1 MFLLKVVMKRTDLK
15 KKGYLADTVLT
26 ALEVEMKDYRLWDSP
41 NLYFL
46 VKANGSKSWQFRYKK
61 RNGKWSWKGMGAY
74 PLVKAKEARVI
85 ADGYLKEI
93 KAGTFLNDH
102 ETEVEKYKLS
112 SLIESWL
119 SKKQK
124 KWKPETFSKAQ
135 VSIQKHIYP
144 QFGNRDLRTI
154 KAVEWYEF
162 FETLEYDLKIP
173 TQMRKLLGFA
183 IKAYDWASLY
193 CEYKENPVREMKGFI
208 GSHKGGNFKFVDLTE
223 LPDLVSSIRSYTS
236 RSTAIGL
243 ELLLLLFPRPGE
255 LRQAKWE
262 QFDFQ
267 RKIWIK
273 PAEMMKNKKE
283 HRVPLS
289 EQVIV
294 LLHRLKE
301 IQTPSPYLF
310 PSRQDSWMP
319 ISDGTFNEALK
330 SLGYEEKQHPHGFRH
345 LASTALNNEFSD
357 KYQIVESALS
367 HAKQGTKGIY
377 DKAEH
382 FEERADLMQE
392 WSDYIYSLV

>member
-1 MFLLKVVMKRTDLK
+1 MVAKVGSLDIK
-15 KKGYLADTVLT
+15 K
-26 ALEVEMKDYRLWDSP
+26 
-41 NLYFL
+41 
-46 VKANGSKSWQFRYKK
+46 
-61 RNGKWSWKGMGAY
+61 
-74 PLVKAKEARVI
+74 
-85 ADGYLKEI
+85 
-93 KAGTFLNDH
+93 
-102 ETEVEKYKLS
+102 ETESGVGKGWEPTPLS
-112 SLIESWL
+112 
-119 SKKQK
+119 
-124 KWKPETFSKAQ
+124 
-135 VSIQKHIYP
+135 
-144 QFGNRDLRTI
+144 
-154 KAVEWYEF
+154 
-162 FETLEYDLKIP
+162 
-173 TQMRKLLGFA
+173 
-183 IKAYDWASLY
+183 
-193 CEYKENPVREMKGFI
+193 EMKGFI